1 MIVVRFELHSAIDG
15 EVSELAR
22 MNICNI
28 GGTKHHGDYQV
39 ETLRG
44 RSTEQLNRQII
55 QRQATVTGHP
65 RLSKHVWHLVAK
77 ALIAM
82 GYGK

>member
-1 MIVVRFELHSAIDG
+1 MIVVRLELHSAIDG
-15 EVSELAR
+15 QVSELAR

-28 GGTKHHGDYQV
+28 GGTKHHGDYQA
-39 ETLRG
+39 ETFRG
-44 RSTEQLNRQII
+44 RSTEQLDRFVI